1 LCSSTR
7 LGTHRYS
14 GDDSQSGRGTQ
25 ANTYSDRTRSQGAS
39 SDPGEGSLERLNGR
53 QLPSGAVALRYPI
66 IGNGRLLRVRRAAAA
81 SRPLRTGRR
90 KARPGDTHPTCWR
103 HNSSVLL
110 QPRFGEYHSLRE
122 LHGAPGQRCPR
133 PGVGKAGSQSEC
145 RQRLR
150 ASILLLFLM
159 ELALN
164 GTCAARRGYPYMPD
178 FAIDPELR
186 VRARSER
193 ARPEKVLRRTSEA
206 LQFLREITPS
216 RSSRAW
222 QDAAESFE
230 KIRDEWSAIEAV
242 VSLEILL
249 EAEGL
254 LIEKLL
260 PSPPE
265 RRHAA

>member
-1 LCSSTR
+1 MPAATA
-7 LGTHRYS
+7 GF
-14 GDDSQSGRGTQ
+14 
-25 ANTYSDRTRSQGAS
+25 N
-39 SDPGEGSLERLNGR
+39 
-53 QLPSGAVALRYPI
+53 PSP
-66 IGNGRLLRVRRAAAA
+66 LL
-81 SRPLRTGRR
+81 
-90 KARPGDTHPTCWR
+90 D
-103 HNSSVLL
+103 
-110 QPRFGEYHSLRE
+110 
-122 LHGAPGQRCPR
+122 
-133 PGVGKAGSQSEC
+133 
-145 RQRLR
+145 
-150 ASILLLFLM
+150 
-159 ELALN
+159 
-164 GTCAARRGYPYMPD
+164 GTCAARRDYPGMPD

-186 VRARSER
+186 VR

-230 KIRDEWSAIEAV
+230 KIRDEWNAIEAV